1 MEGPAALVLVVCLL
15 RLFLQRNDQQEQTE
29 KSFDPGW
36 WHSLGLEDDRLCQ
49 KFGKGKNPKKPV
61 LEVQAC
67 DPGPRETEAGGLQ
80 SQPGLHKELL
90 SQEV

>member
-1 MEGPAALVLVVCLL
+1 MVEGPAALVLVVCLL

-36 WHSLGLEDDRLCQ
+36 WHSLGIQDDRLCRNLE
-49 KFGKGKNPKKPV
+49 KGKIQKPV

-80 SQPGLHKELL
+80 S
-90 SQEV
+90 